1 MEINKQL
8 NTTLE
13 MNHQSMTIIKIN
25 KQQIKYKI

>member
-13 MNHQSMTIIKIN
+13 MNQQSMTIIKIN